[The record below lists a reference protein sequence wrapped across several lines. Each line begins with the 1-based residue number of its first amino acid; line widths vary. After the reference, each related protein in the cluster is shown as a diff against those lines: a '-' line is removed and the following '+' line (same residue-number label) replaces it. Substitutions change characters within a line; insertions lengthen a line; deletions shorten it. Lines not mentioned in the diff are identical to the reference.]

1 MSTTT
6 TTSTAM
12 TTTKTPMM
20 SNSRAGVGLAAL
32 LALGLAWPGTAR
44 AADQAAFQK
53 ILKDHAE
60 TVVTVKL
67 VLTIKGGYVGP
78 EGQEI
83 EHEANALIIDPHGL
97 VLTSSTE
104 LGGIPPALRQ
114 MMGQMGAELS
124 VVPSDIK
131 VLVGDDTEGLEAELL
146 ARDSELDLAW
156 VQIKDPGGRVLPAV
170 DLSKSVEPK
179 LGQPL
184 LAVTRMSRYF
194 DRAPVVEQVRI
205 AGITSKPRRMY
216 VPSVG
221 IGDGFCTPVYTT
233 DGVLVGVTVLQV
245 PDVGASASDPLSAAS
260 LMGDLESMMGGFI
273 LPAAD
278 VRAATKRAQATAEEK
293 PEQAAEGPE

>member
-1 MSTTT
+1 MSTTIR
-6 TTSTAM
+6 TA
-12 TTTKTPMM
+12 TVRERPATM
-20 SNSRAGVGLAAL
+20 SSSRAGVCLAAF
-32 LALGLAWPGTAR
+32 LALGLAGSGTAR

-67 VLTIKGGYVGP
+67 VLTIKGSYVGP
-78 EGQEI
+78 DGQEI
-83 EHEANALIIDPHGL
+83 EHEANGLMIDPRGL

-104 LGGIPPALRQ
+104 LGGVPPAVRR

-156 VQIKDPGGRVLPAV
+156 VQIKNPGGKTFPAV
-170 DLSKSVEPK
+170 DLSDSAEPK

-184 LAVTRMSRYF
+184 LAVTRMSKYF
-194 DRAPVVEQVRI
+194 DRAPVVEQVRV
-205 AGITSKPRRMY
+205 AGITSKPRKMY

-221 IGDGFCTPVYTT
+221 VGDGFCTPVYTI
-233 DGVLVGVTVLQV
+233 DGALVGVTVLEV
-245 PDVGASASDPLSAAS
+245 PDVDASAGDPLSAAA
-260 LMGDLESMMGGFI
+260 LMGDLEAVMGGFI

-278 VRAATKRAQATAEEK
+278 VGAATKRALATTAEEK
-293 PEQAAEGPE
+293 PEQAAERPE